1 VRTQPAIRSAL
12 ATLAAA
18 TLPAGEAAARPER
31 ATADP
36 SPTPE
41 AAASRARKSPR
52 VRWLRLPAKPV
63 SGRLSRRRCAVRA
76 TDDVRVAQVIFR
88 LDGRVI
94 TVNRRRPWTCRLDT
108 RTVPDGRHHISATA
122 RDSRGRSDTARR
134 TIRVRNGIAAG
145 APDASAAPD
154 ATADAPPAAP
164 APSGPRP
171 LFFADVK
178 SVWSTPFSAF
188 GRPVPLRSDNSVQQR
203 ELVRMK
209 QRSMGVEQES
219 WTIPTYIVRSDRVL
233 LSPTGEVLERNLPM
247 RRLRVGDKTA
257 DPRKGS
263 NDSSA
268 VLNFLLQHGI
278 DGQGWPLPNWARG
291 DPGEGHFALYVQ
303 DTGQYAEVYGAQPG
317 ANGELRGSW
326 GGYIHDL
333 RRNDGRYK
341 DNFVRSLEWSRRVW
355 GSAGASVPTAGGLIW
370 EAEIRAAMAAWE
382 RGEHDEALIPHAL
395 GLKIHAH
402 TKNTWVWP
410 ASRTDWTQE
419 YGKGGN
425 PLEEGPIEM
434 GQVIKFP
441 DSLDPRSFTRAD
453 PRETALL
460 QIIIRTG
467 QRHGFVVWDQTGGGF
482 KLRGEQVRTAAG
494 ISTSMFDY
502 GNTEKWMQAL
512 PLDKAEFVETREW
525 MPSYYRP

>member
-1 VRTQPAIRSAL
+1 MAEASPAPKASA
-12 ATLAAA
+12 T
-18 TLPAGEAAARPER
+18 
-31 ATADP
+31 
-36 SPTPE
+36 
-41 AAASRARKSPR
+41 RARRSPR

-63 SGRLSRRRCAVRA
+63 SGRLTGRRCAARA
-76 TDDVRVAQVIFR
+76 TDDVRVARVIFR

-94 TVNRRRPWTCRLDT
+94 TVQKRRPWTCRVDT
-108 RTVPDGRHHISATA
+108 RTVSDGRHRITATA
-122 RDSRGRSDTARR
+122 RDSRGRRDTARR
-134 TIRVRNGIAAG
+134 TIAVRNESSAAVP
-145 APDASAAPD
+145 APDNA
-154 ATADAPPAAP
+154 ADAPAAGP
-164 APSGPRP
+164 VPSGPRP

-178 SVWSTPFSAF
+178 SVWTTPFSAF
-188 GRPVPLRSDNSVQQR
+188 GRPVPLRSDNGAQQR

-209 QRSMGVEQES
+209 QRSMGVEQEM
-219 WTIPTYIVRSDRVL
+219 WTIPTYVVRSDRAL
-233 LSPTGEVLERNLPM
+233 LSPTGEVLERSLPM

-257 DPRKGS
+257 DPRRGS
-263 NDSSA
+263 NDGSA

-278 DGQGWPLPNWARG
+278 DGQGWPLPDWAGG

-303 DTGQYAEVYGAQPG
+303 DTGQYAELYDAQRG

-326 GGYIHDL
+326 GGYVHDL
-333 RRNDGRYK
+333 RKHDGRYK
-341 DNFVRSLEWSRRVW
+341 DHFVRSLEWSSRVW
-355 GSAGASVPTAGGLIW
+355 GPVAASVPAAGGLIW

-382 RGEHDEALIPHAL
+382 RGEHDKALIRHAL

-402 TKNTWVWP
+402 TRNTWVWP
-410 ASRTDWTQE
+410 ANRTDWTQE
-419 YGKGGN
+419 YGEGGN

-460 QIIIRTG
+460 QIVIRTA

-502 GNTEKWMQAL
+502 GDTEKWMQAL
-512 PLDKAEFVETREW
+512 PLDKADFVETREW